1 MEKTRSHFNPF
12 GKSHSNLE
20 PASLSEVLDTFER
33 FILLSIHVKPGIST
47 VTKNIIPVVVIP
59 VNLQTTDSKLA
70 DGKLNTDRRVGILWC
85 CPCYQVNTTPVT

>member
-33 FILLSIHVKPGIST
+33 FILLSIHVKPGISII
-47 VTKNIIPVVVIP
+47 TKIIDAVIDIP
-59 VNLQTTDSKLA
+59 VNLQTTYCKLA
-70 DGKLNTDRRVGILWC
+70 DGKMDTVRR
-85 CPCYQVNTTPVT
+85 